1 MKVDHIGVNKQ
12 ENWLIAWIDL
22 QGVCSVLKDVVNCF
36 KPWMTSA
43 KMFTLKWTFVKL
55 GYNYFIAKLS

>member
-22 QGVCSVLKDVVNCF
+22 HCVCSVLKDVVNCF
-36 KPWMTSA
+36 KPWMRST
-43 KMFTLKWTFVKL
+43 KMFTLKLTFVKL
-55 GYNYFIAKLS
+55 EYNYFIAKLS